1 MVVEV
6 AVTVEVEES
15 ELFVIF
21 SDVSL
26 YIAFLHSE
34 DENCAAPAWS
44 AVSSYLAHARE
55 YMAWNYSAL
64 NLGGIESGFLQLR

>member
-26 YIAFLHSE
+26 YVAFLHSE
-34 DENCAAPAWS
+34 DENCAAPA
-44 AVSSYLAHARE
+44 
-55 YMAWNYSAL
+55 
-64 NLGGIESGFLQLR
+64 